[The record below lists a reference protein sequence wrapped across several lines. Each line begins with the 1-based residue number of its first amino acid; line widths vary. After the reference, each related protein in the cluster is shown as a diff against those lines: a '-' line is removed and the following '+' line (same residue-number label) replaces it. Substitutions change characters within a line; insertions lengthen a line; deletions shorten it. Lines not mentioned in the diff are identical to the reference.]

1 MVASPQPFFLQ
12 GSRGKLFA
20 LHFPPQKDNRAGK
33 HVLFV
38 PPFAEEMNK
47 ARRMVAVLSR
57 ELSQRGIGVLVL
69 DLFGTGDSEGD
80 FADARWEIWQDDL
93 SRALQWLRE
102 GTGEEIVLLGL
113 RLGALL
119 AMELVAKETKGVSSV
134 ILWQPISDGK
144 RAMTQFLRLRTAES
158 MMDSAKEKES
168 IEQLRN
174 AIANG
179 EAVEVA
185 GYTIASAL
193 FTALERV
200 DLRLMA
206 TPDFPSIHWFELSAD
221 PTPTLL
227 VSSTQIIATW
237 RRRGIG
243 VSARAVCGQPFW
255 TGHATTVIPDLL
267 NVTTDTILET
277 NSNESR
283 NGISLCEWQR
293 ETSGH
298 SASSR

>member
-20 LHFPPQKDNRAGK
+20 LHYLPQKDNRAGK

-47 ARRMVAVLSR
+47 ARRMVAVQSR

-80 FADARWEIWQDDL
+80 FADARWEIWQNDL
-93 SRALQWLRE
+93 SRALRWLRE

-158 MMDSAKEKES
+158 MLDSAKEKES
-168 IEQLRN
+168 IEK
-174 AIANG
+174 
-179 EAVEVA
+179 
-185 GYTIASAL
+185 
-193 FTALERV
+193 
-200 DLRLMA
+200 
-206 TPDFPSIHWFELSAD
+206 
-221 PTPTLL
+221 
-227 VSSTQIIATW
+227 
-237 RRRGIG
+237 
-243 VSARAVCGQPFW
+243 
-255 TGHATTVIPDLL
+255 
-267 NVTTDTILET
+267 LET
-277 NSNESR
+277 QLQTASQSR
-283 NGISLCEWQR
+283 LPVTQLPPPSSLPS
-293 ETSGH
+293 SG
-298 SASSR
+298 RIYT